1 MNRWL
6 TIAIGLAAALAT
18 AALWHG
24 PLGGSER
31 FIRNAE
37 GAARVTLDNYEM
49 YQVQARLE
57 GYPIRRRLL
66 LSGPA
71 DDFQR
76 RELIRILDQLPGIG
90 DVRWVGQRGRSSAVA
105 PMLLETETIALVAF
119 SIGLILAYLVELRRR
134 TTRQW
139 RW

>member
-1 MNRWL
+1 MNRWIIL
-6 TIAIGLAAALAT
+6 AIGLVAALGA

-31 FIRNAE
+31 FTSNAE

-49 YQVQARLE
+49 YQVRAQLE
-57 GYPIRRRLL
+57 RDPIRRRLL

-76 RELIRILDQLPGIG
+76 RELVRILDQLPGIG
-90 DVRWVGQRGRSSAVA
+90 DVRWADQRGRSSAVA
-105 PMLLETETIALVAF
+105 PMLLETEIIALVAF
-119 SIGLILAYLVELRRR
+119 SLGLILAYLFELRRR